1 MRQRTVN
8 QNRRKRHSDDRLIPS
23 GSGAPSV
30 VVGAELRLIG
40 LDCSYTD
47 CIISCARQLTSLLVV
62 VTYKYSWLKSTDVY
76 CQTGPDLIPS
86 QRDGGDKEGDP
97 GDGRQ
102 WTGRPGYPDCRPA
115 RSQAGRDLDIPEQQG
130 CQPSEVMKLY

>member
-47 CIISCARQLTSLLVV
+47 CIISSRAISTSAISIDSALLMLFADF
-62 VTYKYSWLKSTDVY
+62 YSS
-76 CQTGPDLIPS
+76 I
-86 QRDGGDKEGDP
+86 
-97 GDGRQ
+97 
-102 WTGRPGYPDCRPA
+102 GYLRCFVATFSVIFFLGCFLYMCYLNRFSIECRCGF
-115 RSQAGRDLDIPEQQG
+115 RL
-130 CQPSEVMKLY
+130 L